1 MKKII
6 RNIVIFLVVANLV
19 FFLTLAFEGML
30 PADPRQLV
38 FIDFWGR
45 FGVYS
50 LWFIG
55 YALYRKY
62 IADKPLVRSLVI
74 LALCI
79 NIPLFLGLGYFEK
92 FSTQPE
98 AVAVIDFWGRLTVY
112 SFWFMLYE
120 VYRIYLATPE
130 PQNAGLTFKRS

>member
-1 MKKII
+1 MKAILKYFAITFV
-6 RNIVIFLVVANLV
+6 IVNLIVFLA
-19 FFLTLAFEGML
+19 LAFAGKL

-45 FGVYS
+45 FCVYS

-62 IADKPLVRSLVI
+62 LADKPLVRSLII

-92 FSTQPE
+92 FSTEPE
-98 AVAVIDFWGRLTVY
+98 AVAVIDFWGRMTVY

-120 VYRIYLATPE
+120 IYRTYLADS
-130 PQNAGLTFKRS
+130 K